1 MSPAGHPGEDAG
13 LYEAVKAI
21 GEELCP
27 ALDLAIP
34 VGKDSMSMKTQWE
47 ENGETKT
54 VTSPLSLV
62 ITAFGAV
69 QDIRKTLTPQLHL
82 DQGDSHLIYIDLGQG
97 QQRLGGSCL
106 DPSLWPIR

>member
-1 MSPAGHPGEDAG
+1 
-13 LYEAVKAI
+13 
-21 GEELCP
+21 
-27 ALDLAIP
+27 
-34 VGKDSMSMKTQWE
+34 MKTQWE

-106 DPSLWPIR
+106 AKHEPPKRC